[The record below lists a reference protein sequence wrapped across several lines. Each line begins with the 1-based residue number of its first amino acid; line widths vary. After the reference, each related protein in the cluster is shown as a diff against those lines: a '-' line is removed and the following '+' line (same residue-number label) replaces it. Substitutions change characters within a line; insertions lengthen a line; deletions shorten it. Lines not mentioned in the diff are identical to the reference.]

1 MKPFSST
8 LGHTIV
14 LGNNG
19 KTSSGK
25 TTLIKA
31 GKVCTKQLEQL
42 YTIEDVN
49 ELRIKTIGFLI
60 KK

>member
-1 MKPFSST
+1 MKPCSST

-25 TTLIKA
+25 STTFEAIKA
-31 GKVCTKQLEQL
+31 DMLKNKGSYRDIK
-42 YTIEDVN
+42 IDDVA
-49 ELRIKTIGFLI
+49 EIKN
-60 KK
+60 K

>member
-1 MKPFSST
+1 MQPYSSK

-25 TTLIKA
+25 TTTLEAIKA
-31 GKVCTKQLEQL
+31 DMLKKKGTHRDII
-42 YTIEDVN
+42 IEDCN
-49 ELRIKTIGFLI
+49 ELRTK
-60 KK
+60 

>member
-19 KTSSGK
+19 KTSSCK
-25 TTLIKA
+25 TTTFEAIKA
-31 GKVCTKQLEQL
+31 DMLKNKGSYRDIK
-42 YTIEDVN
+42 IDDVA
-49 ELRIKTIGFLI
+49 EIKN
-60 KK
+60 K

>member
-8 LGHTIV
+8 LGHTISV

-25 TTLIKA
+25 STTFEAIKA
-31 GKVCTKQLEQL
+31 DMLK
-42 YTIEDVN
+42 N
-49 ELRIKTIGFLI
+49 IKFLI
-60 KK
+60 VILK